1 MFFCIL
7 FYTEHSYDDIG
18 RETAAYGETG
28 ERTAEYEYFDGT
40 RSVRSEKYA
49 GGGVLAY
56 GKDISDNVT
65 AITQST
71 EDGEENSTLTRYDNG
86 RVAEVKSGDTSIGYE
101 YDDKGRTKKIKLNGS
116 DYITCAYTEDI
127 PNADG
132 SDSDKVTATNA
143 KGEVFEKVTDKSGNV
158 QSVTYNGAEQW
169 NATYDKNGNAKKIE
183 DKVSG
188 ETLTFTY
195 DKYGRAVSHTAEKDG
210 EQTYTES
217 VTYNEFGKA
226 TETTLGNRTYTF
238 TYRNNAER
246 TLEGVTTDGITF
258 RPKTDILGRNAGR
271 SIENADGEIACE
283 KIHYRKAGDHATNM
297 PQCVDFKGE
306 RITYSYD
313 KLGNIT
319 EIKENGELQARYK
332 YDTLGRLVRE
342 DNKKLNKTET
352 YTYDGNGNILEKRVY
367 GFTVIAELEG
377 IEHETKTYLYDGDKL
392 ISYDGQACE
401 YDAIGNPTTYRGKAV
416 TWEKDRNMTAYD
428 GVAFAYDGRDRRMS
442 KGNITFSYSA
452 GGKLIGQSNG
462 VEFIYDGNGIA
473 GIVYGGSTYFYRKDA
488 QGNITALIDSNGNVV
503 VRYMYDAWGNHTIA
517 LKDDTYNALATVNP
531 IRYRGY
537 YYDTEIGLYYLQTR
551 YYDPTTGR
559 FVTIDGI
566 AYADP
571 ESINGL
577 NLYAYCGN
585 NPVMNVD
592 PTGTLT
598 WWQWLLGIVIIVASV
613 ALSVVT
619 AGIATLISA
628 ALGGGMLGAI
638 VGGAVAGAV
647 GGAITGFGISIA
659 TQGIANGFSN
669 INWAQ
674 VGWATL
680 SGAVTGAIFGGIG
693 GAVKVVNA
701 AKAWSIGKSG
711 SKYTNMMKH
720 FIRHGKDMGFK
731 TAVQYT
737 NAAKEV
743 IKNGTYFSAKNAFV
757 KLAQSGKYHFVGVI
771 RGGMEIT
778 TYSFRT
784 FTKTVA
790 AMLGLNV

>member
-1 MFFCIL
+1 MTVL
-7 FYTEHSYDDIG
+7 FLFNPQVRQKKQGCSDGFI
-18 RETAAYGETG
+18 
-28 ERTAEYEYFDGT
+28 YF
-40 RSVRSEKYA
+40 
-49 GGGVLAY
+49 
-56 GKDISDNVT
+56 
-65 AITQST
+65 
-71 EDGEENSTLTRYDNG
+71 NS
-86 RVAEVKSGDTSIGYE
+86 
-101 YDDKGRTKKIKLNGS
+101 
-116 DYITCAYTEDI
+116 
-127 PNADG
+127 
-132 SDSDKVTATNA
+132 
-143 KGEVFEKVTDKSGNV
+143 
-158 QSVTYNGAEQW
+158 
-169 NATYDKNGNAKKIE
+169 
-183 DKVSG
+183 
-188 ETLTFTY
+188 
-195 DKYGRAVSHTAEKDG
+195 
-210 EQTYTES
+210 
-217 VTYNEFGKA
+217 
-226 TETTLGNRTYTF
+226 
-238 TYRNNAER
+238 
-246 TLEGVTTDGITF
+246 GITA
-258 RPKTDILGRNAGR
+258 L
-271 SIENADGEIACE
+271 
-283 KIHYRKAGDHATNM
+283 
-297 PQCVDFKGE
+297 
-306 RITYSYD
+306 
-313 KLGNIT
+313 
-319 EIKENGELQARYK
+319 K
-332 YDTLGRLVRE
+332 Y
-342 DNKKLNKTET
+342 N
-352 YTYDGNGNILEKRVY
+352 
-367 GFTVIAELEG
+367 
-377 IEHETKTYLYDGDKL
+377 
-392 ISYDGQACE
+392 
-401 YDAIGNPTTYRGKAV
+401 
-416 TWEKDRNMTAYD
+416 
-428 GVAFAYDGRDRRMS
+428 
-442 KGNITFSYSA
+442 
-452 GGKLIGQSNG
+452 
-462 VEFIYDGNGIA
+462 
-473 GIVYGGSTYFYRKDA
+473 GSTYFYRKDA
-488 QGNITALIDSNGNVV
+488 QGNITALIDNSGNVV
-503 VRYMYDAWGNHTIA
+503 VRYMYDAWGNHTVRTNDGTEIA
-517 LKDDTYNALATVNP
+517 EATHIGNINP

-537 YYDTEIGLYYLQTR
+537 YYDTKIGLYYLQTR

-592 PTGTLT
+592 PNGTA

-619 AGIATLISA
+619 AGIATPISA

-638 VGGAVAGAV
+638 VGGAVAGAI

-743 IKNGTYFSAKNAFV
+743 IKNGTYLSAKNAFV

-784 FTKTVA
+784 FTKIVA
-790 AMLGLNV
+790 ALLGLNV

>member
-1 MFFCIL
+1 M
-7 FYTEHSYDDIG
+7 
-18 RETAAYGETG
+18 
-28 ERTAEYEYFDGT
+28 
-40 RSVRSEKYA
+40 RSEKYA

-116 DYITCAYTEDI
+116 DYISCAYTEDI

-238 TYRNNAER
+238 TYKNNAER
-246 TLEGVTTDGITF
+246 TLDGVTTGGITF

-283 KIHYRKAGDHATNM
+283 KIRYRKAGDHATNM

-392 ISYDGQACE
+392 ISYDGQPCE
-401 YDAIGNPTTYRGKAV
+401 YDAIGNPTTYRGKTV

-428 GVAFAYDGRDRRMS
+428 GVAFAYDGRGRRMS

-452 GGKLIGQSNG
+452 SGKLIGQSNG

-488 QGNITALIDSNGNVV
+488 QGNITALIDSSGNVV
-503 VRYMYDAWGNHTIA
+503 VRYMYDAWGNHTVRTNDGTEIA
-517 LKDDTYNALATVNP
+517 EATHIGNINP

-592 PTGTLT
+592 PTGTFILS
-598 WWQWLLGIVIIVASV
+598 LFLICLGVGLVAGAITGGVIAYNEGYRGWDLVGKI
-613 ALSVVT
+613 
-619 AGIATLISA
+619 
-628 ALGGGMLGAI
+628 ALGALTGAFVGAGVGFVAGMGTAAI
-638 VGGAVAGAV
+638 VGGLASVAGKFVSDVTASVISQSWAFGTWEDYAVA
-647 GGAITGFGISIA
+647 F
-659 TQGIANGFSN
+659 
-669 INWAQ
+669 
-674 VGWATL
+674 
-680 SGAVTGAIFGGIG
+680 IFGGLLKGLKIPG
-693 GAVKVVNA
+693 SKLLDKTVRAVMDIAVRPLINQVAKMGTRCNSFNA
-701 AKAWSIGKSG
+701 GNYAWTVFSRTITYGFGFWKFTTNLFGQEFSIAFGKSIFRG
-711 SKYTNMMKH
+711 MLS
-720 FIRHGKDMGFK
+720 GLW
-731 TAVQYT
+731 
-737 NAAKEV
+737 
-743 IKNGTYFSAKNAFV
+743 
-757 KLAQSGKYHFVGVI
+757 KLNS
-771 RGGMEIT
+771 
-778 TYSFRT
+778 
-784 FTKTVA
+784 
-790 AMLGLNV
+790 

>member
-1 MFFCIL
+1 M
-7 FYTEHSYDDIG
+7 
-18 RETAAYGETG
+18 
-28 ERTAEYEYFDGT
+28 
-40 RSVRSEKYA
+40 
-49 GGGVLAY
+49 
-56 GKDISDNVT
+56 
-65 AITQST
+65 
-71 EDGEENSTLTRYDNG
+71 
-86 RVAEVKSGDTSIGYE
+86 
-101 YDDKGRTKKIKLNGS
+101 
-116 DYITCAYTEDI
+116 
-127 PNADG
+127 
-132 SDSDKVTATNA
+132 
-143 KGEVFEKVTDKSGNV
+143 

-195 DKYGRAVSHTAEKDG
+195 DRCGRAVSHTAEKNG

-238 TYRNNAER
+238 TYKDNAEK
-246 TLEGVTTDGITF
+246 TLDGVTTGGITF
-258 RPKTDILGRNAGR
+258 RPKTDLLGRSTGR

-283 KIHYRKAGDHATNM
+283 KIRYRKAGDHATNMPNM

-319 EIKENGELQARYK
+319 EIKENGELQTRYK

-377 IEHETKTYLYDGDKL
+377 IEHETKTYAYDGDKL
-392 ISYDGQACE
+392 ISYDGQSCE
-401 YDAIGNPTTYRGKAV
+401 YDAIGNPTVYRGKTV

-428 GVAFAYDGRDRRMS
+428 GVVFAYDGRGRRMS

-452 GGKLIGQSNG
+452 SGKLIGQSNG
-462 VEFIYDGNGIA
+462 IEFIYDGNGIA
-473 GIVYGGSTYFYRKDA
+473 GIVYGDSTYFYRKDA
-488 QGNITALIDSNGNVV
+488 QGNITALIDNSGNVV

-537 YYDTEIGLYYLQTR
+537 YFDTEIGLYYLQTR

-598 WWQWLLGIVIIVASV
+598 WWKNLLIALAGVVIIAGLAVAT
-613 ALSVVT
+613 VVT
-619 AGIATLISA
+619 GGAAAGLAGAIAVGALKGALIGGAIGVGVGAGI
-628 ALGGGMLGAI
+628 GY
-638 VGGAVAGAV
+638 AV
-647 GGAITGFGISIA
+647 GGVEGMLTGMAIGFTAGVIIGAVIGGISGGVTYSPLKA
-659 TQGIANGFSN
+659 ASNAAFKARPVKGFN
-669 INWAQ
+669 IN
-674 VGWATL
+674 
-680 SGAVTGAIFGGIG
+680 
-693 GAVKVVNA
+693 
-701 AKAWSIGKSG
+701 
-711 SKYTNMMKH
+711 KH
-720 FIRHGKDMGFK
+720 L
-731 TAVQYT
+731 
-737 NAAKEV
+737 N
-743 IKNGTYFSAKNAFV
+743 SAG
-757 KLAQSGKYHFVGVI
+757 GKYSRFISDSVDDIVSMAQKGLKSQNILIKTNKVAKSWQIIVDVGQVVGTKGQTAIRVI
-771 RGGMEIT
+771 LGYGGKIWTM
-778 TYSFRT
+778 FPV
-784 FTKTVA
+784 F
-790 AMLGLNV
+790 L